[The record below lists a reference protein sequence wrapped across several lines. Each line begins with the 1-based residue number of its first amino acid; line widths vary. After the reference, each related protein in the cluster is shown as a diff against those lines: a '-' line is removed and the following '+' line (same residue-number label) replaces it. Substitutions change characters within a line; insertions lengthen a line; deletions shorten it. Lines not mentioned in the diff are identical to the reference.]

1 MKSTR
6 MVTVAALA
14 LGAALTFTGCAA
26 EATPEAAP
34 ATTAS
39 VDACSEVR
47 NVTNGALNTLA
58 GDLAADPAGKSDY
71 FGQLTERVD
80 ALLGTVENSAAD
92 AAFSSFSAALGEAG
106 AYVAT
111 VPTEAPT
118 EGAETDPALIA
129 ATTAVQDA
137 SVEAAS
143 NCSAK

>member
-6 MVTVAALA
+6 LVTVAALA
-14 LGAALTFTGCAA
+14 LGAALTFTGCTA

-58 GDLAADPAGKSDY
+58 GDLAADPAGKSEY
-71 FGQLTERVD
+71 FGQLSARVD
-80 ALLGTVENSAAD
+80 ALLGTVENDAAD
-92 AAFSSFSAALGEAG
+92 ASFTAFSAALSEAS

-111 VPTEAPT
+111 VPTEAPA

-137 SVEAAS
+137 SVEAAA
-143 NCSAK
+143 NCSAE

>member
-1 MKSTR
+1 

-14 LGAALTFTGCAA
+14 LGAALAFTGCAA
-26 EATPEAAP
+26 EATPESSPAASS
-34 ATTAS
+34 T
-39 VDACSEVR
+39 VEACSEVR

-58 GDLAADPAGKSDY
+58 GDLAADPAGKSEY

-80 ALLGTVENSAAD
+80 ALLGTVDNKSAD
-92 AAFSSFSAALGEAG
+92 AAFSSFAAALGEAG

-111 VPTEAPT
+111 VSTEAPA

-137 SVEAAS
+137 AAEAAA
-143 NCSAK
+143 NCSAE

>member
-26 EATPEAAP
+26 EAAPEASP
-34 ATTAS
+34 AAGST
-39 VDACSEVR
+39 VEACSEVR
-47 NVTNGALNTLA
+47 NITNGALNTLA

-71 FGQLTERVD
+71 FAQLTKRVD
-80 ALLGTVENSAAD
+80 ALVGTIENASAD
-92 AAFSSFSAALGEAG
+92 AALASFSTALGEAG

-111 VPTEAPT
+111 VPTEAPA
-118 EGAETDPALIA
+118 EDAETDPALIA

-137 SVEAAS
+137 AVEAAA